1 MTVELLYVQ
10 TRKAI
15 EKSEI
20 ITDDDQT
27 IFELAALVMQANFGP
42 FST

>member
-20 ITDDDQT
+20 ITDDQT
-27 IFELAALVMQANFGP
+27 IFELAALVMQTNFGP

>member
-20 ITDDDQT
+20 ITDDQT

-42 FST
+42 FSM